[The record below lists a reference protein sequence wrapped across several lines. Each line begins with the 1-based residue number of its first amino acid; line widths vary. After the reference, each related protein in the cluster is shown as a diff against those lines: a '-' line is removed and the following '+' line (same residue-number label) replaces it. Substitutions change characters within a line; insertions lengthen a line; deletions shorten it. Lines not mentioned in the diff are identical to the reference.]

1 MNNIEL
7 RFETFVTCFWQ
18 VQAATTVQI
27 FEKFEFKVPD
37 MLRSYLVRRNS
48 RRTTDKD
55 QEWTSEQSMG
65 NSLLADD
72 PEMHKNS
79 SQQTEEPS

>member
-1 MNNIEL
+1 
-7 RFETFVTCFWQ
+7 
-18 VQAATTVQI
+18 
-27 FEKFEFKVPD
+27 

-55 QEWTSEQSMG
+55 QEWSSEQSMG
-65 NSLLADD
+65 NELLADD
-72 PEMHKNS
+72 PAMQKNS